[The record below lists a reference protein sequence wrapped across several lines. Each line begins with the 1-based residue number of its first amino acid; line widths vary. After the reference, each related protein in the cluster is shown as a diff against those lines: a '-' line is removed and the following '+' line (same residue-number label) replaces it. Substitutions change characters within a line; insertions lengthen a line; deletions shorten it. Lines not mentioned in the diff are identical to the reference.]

1 MKTLFSL
8 ILLFVSFLAGAQ
20 VLDPIKWQFWSE
32 KESDG
37 QSYTLYAKASINPGW
52 HVFSL
57 NPGGD
62 GLLIPTGLTVENRE
76 QYRDVGALMVEGK
89 EIRKEMEGVGMVSYY
104 ENEVVFKLS
113 LIPYKPCIASGFI
126 SFQLCNDRMCLPPAE
141 AAFSVKL

>member
-8 ILLFVSFLAGAQ
+8 VLFFASFIACAQ
-20 VLDPIKWQFWSE
+20 TPDPVKWQFWAE

-37 QSYTLYAKASINPGW
+37 QTYTLYAKASINPGW
-52 HVFSL
+52 HLFGL
-57 NPGGD
+57 HPGGD
-62 GLLIPTGLTVENRE
+62 GLLIPTSLTVENRE

-89 EIRKEMEGVGMVSYY
+89 EVRKQMEGVGMVSYY

-113 LIPYKPCIASGFI
+113 LIPYKPCTAVGFI

-141 AAFSVKL
+141 VPFSVKL